1 MKFILAAAL
10 ALAAQPVLAQ
20 AERPALAA
28 VLAEITGREVAV
40 AGHVNR
46 GTDGYTLATDAGFFR
61 VDFAVDREALE
72 RLRGCPDYFARPQA
86 CAITAIGVIRFVAGM
101 PNLTLSDVV
110 FTD

>member
-20 AERPALAA
+20 TAPAPIQE
-28 VLAEITGREVAV
+28 VLGEITGREVTV
-40 AGHVNR
+40 SGQILRERH
-46 GTDGYTLATDAGFFR
+46 GYTLHTSNGWFP
-61 VDFAVDREALE
+61 VEFAVDRATLE
-72 RLRGCPDYFARPQA
+72 RLRECPRNLTQELCRISAS
-86 CAITAIGVIRFVAGM
+86 GVLWFDRSQ